1 MPDYIIDYETKI
13 KELDQDPQY
22 KYLVISEAAGIDHK
36 IMRTKLTKEC
46 VYSLIKILK
55 TNLT

>member
-1 MPDYIIDYETKI
+1 MPDYIIDHETKI
-13 KELDQDPQY
+13 KKLDQDPQY

-36 IMRTKLTKEC
+36 IMSTKLTKEC